1 MKLQTIDKKI
11 YRKRVNVLMAITVIV
26 LLLTSL
32 GISNLLILLFG
43 TGVDGDHFWFNLVGV
58 ITGLV
63 VVAVMNSI
71 LAKKPFMAEVS
82 YVRSL
87 KKEMNRIYR
96 SSKLLQEKAEQ
107 DDKTALIITYFNLQ
121 ASKQVYEL
129 DDNTLTM
136 DELNNKIELLDE
148 KIAKLGFEVQI
159 DDYNSE
165 LLSRLS
171 SRLSSEV

>member
-1 MKLQTIDKKI
+1 MKLQKIDKKV

-32 GISNLLILLFG
+32 GISKLLILLFG
-43 TGVDGDHFWFNLVGV
+43 TGVDGDHFWFNLAGV
-58 ITGLV
+58 ISGLV
-63 VVAVMNSI
+63 VVAVMNSF
-71 LAKKPFMAEVS
+71 LATKPFMAEVS

-96 SSKLLQEKAEQ
+96 HSKLLQEKAEQ

-136 DELNNKIELLDE
+136 DELKEKIELLNK
-148 KIAKLGFEVQI
+148 KIAGLGLDIQM

-165 LLSRLS
+165 LLSKLS
-171 SRLSSEV
+171 SKSSS